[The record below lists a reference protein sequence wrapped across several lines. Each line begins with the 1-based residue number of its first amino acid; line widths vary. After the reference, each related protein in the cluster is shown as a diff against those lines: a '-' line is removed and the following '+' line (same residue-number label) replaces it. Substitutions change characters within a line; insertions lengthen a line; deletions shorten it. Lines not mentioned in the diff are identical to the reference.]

1 MAPQGM
7 KGDRE
12 SLALRVPFGK
22 EGKSRGMPDIV
33 ANPHKGYDNHGCHI
47 TGTEPEEKVRKTRE
61 GDGQTQKEPGLSHHI
76 HDKPARQI
84 DEKAGE
90 LLGKDLAIQ
99 ENGIIVIDV
108 TELGYNKVLGK
119 GRITQ
124 PLRIKSPKFS
134 QTALTKIENAG
145 GEAVVI

>member
-1 MAPQGM
+1 LEGVAPRRGA
-7 KGDRE
+7 GHR
-12 SLALRVPFGK
+12 G
-22 EGKSRGMPDIV
+22 GRGMSGGHKHMWTWIV
-33 ANPHKGYDNHGCHI
+33 KYDPNHYGKYGFKRPQKTI
-47 TGTEPEEKVRKTRE
+47 TRFNTVNL
-61 GDGQTQKEPGLSHHI
+61 DF
-76 HDKPARQI
+76 I

>member
-1 MAPQGM
+1 MIRKTKKICKMRGSRTVGGGCSKMRRGAGHR
-7 KGDRE
+7 G
-12 SLALRVPFGK
+12 G
-22 EGKSRGMPDIV
+22 RGMSGGHKHMWTWIV
-33 ANPHKGYDNHGCHI
+33 KYDPNHYGKYGFKRPQKTI
-47 TGTEPEEKVRKTRE
+47 TRFNTVNL
-61 GDGQTQKEPGLSHHI
+61 DF
-76 HDKPARQI
+76 I